1 MNLDINEGEFIC
13 FIGKNGSG
21 KSSLMNLISGILK
34 PTSGDVLVDDINT
47 KVKKETVSKPVTKQ
61 EAKEKKEVSLK
72 EIDDRLMT
80 IDDFLND
87 DE

>member
-1 MNLDINEGEFIC
+1 MIKISNLCFKYKNGLNIFNNLNLDINEGEFIC

-47 KVKKETVSKPVTKQ
+47 KVKKELIVKN
-61 EAKEKKEVSLK
+61 
-72 EIDDRLMT
+72 I
-80 IDDFLND
+80 
-87 DE
+87 